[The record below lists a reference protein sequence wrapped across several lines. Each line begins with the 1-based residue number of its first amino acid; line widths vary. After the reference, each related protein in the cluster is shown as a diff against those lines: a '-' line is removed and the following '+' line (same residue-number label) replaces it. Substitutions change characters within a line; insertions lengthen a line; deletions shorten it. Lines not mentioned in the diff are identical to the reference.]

1 MLVAQMSSAGKSGA
15 TGATVSIGKDMSNT
29 ESKAEVIKSARL
41 CLEHCIASSL
51 LSAFP

>member
-29 ESKAEVIKSARL
+29 ESQAEVVKSARL
-41 CLEHCIASSL
+41 RLEHCVASSL
-51 LSAFP
+51 RSALP